1 MKHGKYYVGGLV
13 LLGLIAGGTGLIANH
28 NDSNKSVQSH
38 KSVKASSSTSQKQPK
53 KHFDKEKK
61 ASSSSKVDIS
71 SSSVV
76 SSSQPEISSSSTN
89 NDTPVSDSNNTL
101 PVPQTKVA
109 AFIQQYGVTPAGWLV
124 ENKGMSIKDA
134 LFATPNDQ
142 ETSGELQTEW
152 LYIQG
157 KHDQTFSD
165 NDNSYDSDT
174 DSSYEVD
181 DDWTQDSD
189 DGYED
194 DNINQD
200 DDTYDVDT
208 TETDDDE

>member
-1 MKHGKYYVGGLV
+1 MKHGKYYIGGLV
-13 LLGLIAGGTGLIANH
+13 LLGLIAGGTGLITNH
-28 NDSNKSVQSH
+28 SDSNKSAQSH
-38 KSVKASSSTSQKQPK
+38 KSVKTSSSTSQKQPK
-53 KHFDKEKK
+53 KRVDKEKK
-61 ASSSSKVDIS
+61 TSSSSKVDIS

-89 NDTPVSDSNNTL
+89 NDTRVSDSNNTL

-134 LFATPNDQ
+134 LYATPNDQ

-152 LYIQG
+152 SYRQG
-157 KHDQTFSD
+157 THDQMFS
-165 NDNSYDSDT
+165 SYDSDT
-174 DSSYEVD
+174 DSSDEVD

-189 DGYED
+189 EGYQD

-200 DDTYDVDT
+200 DDTYDIDI
-208 TETDDDE
+208 TETADDE